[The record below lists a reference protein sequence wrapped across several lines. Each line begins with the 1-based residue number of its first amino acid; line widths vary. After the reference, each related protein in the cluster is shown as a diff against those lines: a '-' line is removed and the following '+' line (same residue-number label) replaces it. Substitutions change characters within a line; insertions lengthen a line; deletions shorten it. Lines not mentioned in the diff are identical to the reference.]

1 MRVFDMTSNTTKIP
15 RVLTFPAAMTLLLL
29 PLVALTMDKQAF
41 VPEWSEL
48 SHVAVAL
55 LTAPPLLLLSLLRY
69 HSPQLRTYA
78 SYFASARVLAILTL
92 VNQCLL
98 TLFLFSKKAPS
109 GVYEF
114 TGPIL
119 FSLYVALMGPFHQQK
134 FKRWQTKTIAT
145 LVILTVL
152 FTVLAAWEILP
163 PEISRRASSSGSLA
177 ISLALIGRSLL
188 LKTYRENACIL
199 IGHYWVGLTS
209 LMMLTTALP
218 LIPLAT
224 SIAFLFL
231 VYLVT
236 ISLLISNAQVIK
248 PEGLINILYGRNI
261 QQEIVKIQSELK
273 LQERRS
279 LEIEKQLEDSTLLAA
294 ATLDNMSAQVCIID
308 SDGRISATNKSWRRF
323 VEALQSQPDNLL
335 GEGHI
340 FSYEQ
345 FTDPK
350 VRERIEKI
358 HSQLEFLKKN
368 KSKSHIEVVDY
379 QCGEQ
384 VKYFQL
390 KISFFSST
398 LGDRYLITQ
407 EEVTDLKQTEEE
419 LRLKTIALERANDGI
434 VITDPNTKDNPI
446 IYVSQGFLH
455 LTGYSQQEV
464 LGLNC
469 RFMQGPKTNAV
480 VVEKMRV
487 AISRGEAFTGEL
499 INYKKDGTIWFNRLK
514 LEPIRNNRGEL
525 IRYVG
530 VQMDITASKLLEA
543 VRKQALERATKAKQE
558 LERLYQEAQ
567 NANSIKDD
575 FLATLSHELRTPA
588 GVIVGFTELLKY
600 EDLNPTEKEEALD
613 ALERNSRALVTLID
627 DLLDMNRV
635 ITGKFKLSPKPV
647 DVTSVIDSVISA
659 ELLAA
664 QTKNIRIVTDFDPG
678 AGPVYGDITRLQQI
692 FWNLLSNAIKFTPR
706 NGRVKVAIRTE
717 GARLVV
723 RVTDTGIGIDPR
735 FLPYVFER
743 FRQQTEGMSRS
754 YGGLGLGLSIV
765 KHLVELHGGQVY
777 AESAG
782 SGKGATFTVSLP
794 ALTTTG

>member
-1 MRVFDMTSNTTKIP
+1 MMTSNIKIHYFLTVP
-15 RVLTFPAAMTLLLL
+15 TMVLLSLL
-29 PLVALTMDKQAF
+29 PFALFLLDKNPF
-41 VPEWSEL
+41 VSESAEL
-48 SHVAVAL
+48 IHLAVAL
-55 LTAPPLLLLSLLRY
+55 LAAPPLLLLSLLRY
-69 HSPQLRTYA
+69 QIPQQRT
-78 SYFASARVLAILTL
+78 FASRLVSSRVMAILTL
-92 VNQCLL
+92 INQF
-98 TLFLFSKKAPS
+98 FLVAFLCVKNSSS

-114 TGPIL
+114 SSPIL
-119 FSLYVALMGPFHQQK
+119 FSIYVALMGPFHKQTV
-134 FKRWQTKTIAT
+134 RHCQTKSLAV
-145 LVILTVL
+145 LAILTLIFTLL
-152 FTVLAAWEILP
+152 FSWELIP
-163 PEISRRASSSGSLA
+163 PHISQRIGASGSFA
-177 ISLALIGRSLL
+177 ISLALIIKSIW

-199 IGHYWVGLTS
+199 IAHSWVGLTS
-209 LMMLTTALP
+209 LMLLTTTLS
-218 LIPLAT
+218 LIPMAT
-224 SIAFLFL
+224 SVAFLFL

-248 PEGLINILYGRNI
+248 PEGLINILYGRNLH
-261 QQEIVKIQSELK
+261 QEITKMQNELK

-279 LEIEKQLEDSTLLAA
+279 LEFEKQLEDSNLLAA

-308 SDGRISATNKSWRRF
+308 AEGRVSATNKSWRSF
-323 VEALQSQPDNLL
+323 VASLQSQPATLL
-335 GEGHI
+335 GQGSI
-340 FSYEQ
+340 FSSHDFIDE
-345 FTDPK
+345 K
-350 VRERIEKI
+350 VRFSIDKI
-358 HSQLEFLKKN
+358 SAALKSLKIDT
-368 KSKSHIEVVDY
+368 SRDHMEIIDY
-379 QCGEQ
+379 QCGNQ
-384 VKYFQL
+384 LKYFQVKL
-390 KISFFSST
+390 SVFSSDF
-398 LGDRYLITQ
+398 GDRYLITQ
-407 EEVTDLKQTEEE
+407 EDVTELKETEEE

-434 VITDPNTKDNPI
+434 VITDPNSKDNPI
-446 IYVSQGFLH
+446 IYVSQGFLR

-469 RFMQGPKTNAV
+469 RFMQGPKTNRA
-480 VVEKMRV
+480 VVEKMRL
-487 AISRGEAFTGEL
+487 AIERGEPFTGEL

-514 LEPIRNNRGEL
+514 LEPIRNSRGEL

-543 VRKQALERATKAKQE
+543 ERKQALERATKAKQE

-600 EDLNPTEKEEALD
+600 EELNSSEKEEALD

-647 DVTSVIDSVISA
+647 DVTSVVDSVISA

-717 GARLVV
+717 GTRLVV

-777 AESAG
+777 AESVG
-782 SGKGATFTVSLP
+782 PGKGATFTVSLP

>member
-1 MRVFDMTSNTTKIP
+1 
-15 RVLTFPAAMTLLLL
+15 
-29 PLVALTMDKQAF
+29 
-41 VPEWSEL
+41 
-48 SHVAVAL
+48 
-55 LTAPPLLLLSLLRY
+55 
-69 HSPQLRTYA
+69 
-78 SYFASARVLAILTL
+78 
-92 VNQCLL
+92 
-98 TLFLFSKKAPS
+98 
-109 GVYEF
+109 
-114 TGPIL
+114 
-119 FSLYVALMGPFHQQK
+119 
-134 FKRWQTKTIAT
+134 
-145 LVILTVL
+145 
-152 FTVLAAWEILP
+152 
-163 PEISRRASSSGSLA
+163 
-177 ISLALIGRSLL
+177 
-188 LKTYRENACIL
+188 TYRENAFIL
-199 IGHYWVGLTS
+199 IAHYWIGITSLLMLTS
-209 LMMLTTALP
+209 NSP
-218 LIPLAT
+218 LIPVAT
-224 SIAFLFL
+224 SISFLYF
-231 VYLVT
+231 VYVVT
-236 ISLLISNAQVIK
+236 IALLISNAQVIK
-248 PEGLINILYGRNI
+248 PERLINILYGRNI
-261 QQEIVKIQSELK
+261 KREMLKIQGQLRA
-273 LQERRS
+273 QERRN
-279 LEIEKQLEDSTLLAA
+279 LAFEKQLEDSNLLAA

-308 SDGRISATNKSWRRF
+308 ADGKISATNKSWRAF
-323 VEALQSQPDNLL
+323 IASLQPRTENLL
-335 GEGHI
+335 SEGME
-340 FSYEQ
+340 FSSNGFSDQ
-345 FTDPK
+345 K
-350 VRERIEKI
+350 VRFSIDRINDG
-358 HSQLEFLKKN
+358 LKALKD
-368 KSKSHIEVVDY
+368 KKYEHHMELLDY
-379 QCGEQ
+379 PSGEHT
-384 VKYFQL
+384 KFFQL
-390 KISFFSST
+390 NISTFTSA

-407 EEVTDLKQTEEE
+407 EDVTDLKLTEEE

-434 VITDPNTKDNPI
+434 VITDPTAKDNPI
-446 IYVSQGFLH
+446 VYVSQGFLH
-455 LTGYSQQEV
+455 LTGYSHQDV

-469 RFMQGPKTNAV
+469 RFMQGPKTNRI

-487 AISRGEAFTGEL
+487 AIANGEAFCGEL

-514 LEPIRNNRGEL
+514 LEPIRNSRGEL

-543 VRKQALERATKAKQE
+543 ERKQALERATKAKQE

-600 EDLNPTEKEEALD
+600 EDLNTTEKEEALD

-647 DVTSVIDSVISA
+647 DITAVMDSVISA

-717 GARLVV
+717 GSRLVV
-723 RVTDTGIGIDPR
+723 RVTDTGIGIDAR

-777 AESAG
+777 AESG
-782 SGKGATFTVSLP
+782 GPGKGATFTVSLP
-794 ALTTTG
+794 ALTTSG